1 MLEYLERL
9 ANDIIYLINKD
20 YSWNHIMAYKK
31 LLILCLNKINEE
43 NKTSN
48 ILDFFQEF
56 WTTELDYNFYMKL
69 SEPKDEDVLEVF
81 KDLSTKDKSYANLLM
96 VDIHE
101 ISFPIIQKFFIQ
113 KNDLLIFINMIND
126 EEGLEEYVDYL
137 SNLKISTKYKKQRVQ
152 QMINNLNEQLNSQSD
167 EFRVFYEIDKDSNY
181 KSFIINT
188 IDILEK
194 KVLNLID

>member
-9 ANDIIYLINKD
+9 ANDIIYLINKA
-20 YSWNHIMAYKK
+20 YSWNHIIAYKK

-56 WTTELDYNFYMKL
+56 WTTKLDFNFYMKL
-69 SEPKDEDVLEVF
+69 DAPIDEEVLEVF
-81 KDLSTKDKSYANLLM
+81 NDLNTIDISYANLLM

-137 SNLKISTKYKKQRVQ
+137 NNLKISTKYKKQRVQ
-152 QMINNLNEQLNSQSD
+152 QMINNLNEQLNSQSN

-188 IDILEK
+188 INILEK